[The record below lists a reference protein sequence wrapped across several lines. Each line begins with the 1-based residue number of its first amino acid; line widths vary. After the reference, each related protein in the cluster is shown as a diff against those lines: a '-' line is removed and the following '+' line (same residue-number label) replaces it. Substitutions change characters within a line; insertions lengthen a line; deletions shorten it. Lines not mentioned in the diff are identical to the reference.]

1 MTQKF
6 KVGDRVQVIRDNKVE
21 IDTIIATQNGT
32 MHQLDKEPRNCWV
45 DEWQLAPAP
54 ALVRVP
60 AVVDKFLKTDAD
72 GYTIYDRMAQLIVVN
87 DGDHYYLEEAAVEN
101 EVLSREEALEVI
113 NYAHEAKCEDLLQ
126 LINGY
131 EVEKE
136 PLYEIVIV
144 DGEDRQLL
152 FGEDEYTFQ
161 VRYES
166 ESHESWKKRYS
177 EREIKDIDTEFGT
190 NYWAFAV
197 QTEEGK

>member
-1 MTQKF
+1 MTHKF
-6 KVGDRVQVIRDNKVE
+6 KVGDRVQVIRDSKIE
-21 IDTIIATQNGT
+21 IDTITFKDGT
-32 MHQLDKEPRNCWV
+32 IYQLQDKSWV
-45 DEWQLAPAP
+45 EDCRLAPAP
-54 ALVRVP
+54 ALVKVP
-60 AVVDKFLKTDAD
+60 QNVKEQIELAL
-72 GYTIYDRMAQLIVVN
+72 
-87 DGDHYYLEEAAVEN
+87 HYNQQNKEN
-101 EVLSREEALEVI
+101 ALEG
-113 NYAHEAKCEDLLQ
+113 LLQ
-126 LINGY
+126 DYYIRTEYESESVGEWIANNFAKFISAVLGGY

-136 PLYEIVIV
+136 PLYKIVIV

-197 QTEEGK
+197 QVEEGEG